1 MLEVSNI
8 YKYFGDVP
16 VLTNVSF
23 DLKKGET
30 LGIIGQNGAGKTTI
44 FRLLLGFLE
53 PERGEIT
60 WNMNTSNF
68 LNSVGYLPEER
79 GLHMK
84 RTIENQIFFL
94 GSLKGMSKHDINEQM
109 EYWFDKFQVTATKNQ
124 KIASL
129 SKGNKQKI
137 QLICSIIH
145 RPTFLIL
152 DEPYS
157 GLDPVNSSVLS
168 EGIKML
174 KENGTT
180 IIFSSHNMDN
190 VEYISDKIMMLKKG
204 NIVLNGSV
212 DDVKNSF
219 GKTNILVENKPGI
232 KEKISSLNGI
242 VSLDELNDNT
252 IKVKVSEESV
262 GEKIFNMVT
271 SDGYTNTFR
280 QSPPTLEEIFKMKA
294 GDMHE

>member
-8 YKYFGDVP
+8 YKYFGDTP
-16 VLTNVSF
+16 ALTNVSF
-23 DLKKGET
+23 NLKKGET

-44 FRLLLGFLE
+44 FRLLLGFLK
-53 PERGEIT
+53 PEIGEIT
-60 WNMNTSNF
+60 WNMNTHNF

-79 GLHMK
+79 GLHLK
-84 RTIENQIFFL
+84 RTIENQIYFF
-94 GSLKGMSKHDINEQM
+94 GALKGMSKNDINKQM
-109 EYWFDKFQVTATKNQ
+109 EYWFDRFQVTAAKNQ

-137 QLICSIIH
+137 QLICSILH

-157 GLDPVNSSVLS
+157 GLDPVNSSILS

-204 NIVLNGSV
+204 NTVLNGNINE
-212 DDVKNSF
+212 VKNSF
-219 GKTNILVENKPGI
+219 GRTNILVENKPGI
-232 KEKISSLNGI
+232 KEKISSLHGI
-242 VSLDELNDNT
+242 VSLDELSDNT
-252 IKVKVSEESV
+252 LKIKVSEESV
-262 GEKIFNMVT
+262 GKRIFNIVT
-271 SDGYTNTFR
+271 SNGYTNTFK
-280 QSPPTLEEIFKMKA
+280 QSTPTLEEIFKMKA
-294 GDMHE
+294 GDIHE